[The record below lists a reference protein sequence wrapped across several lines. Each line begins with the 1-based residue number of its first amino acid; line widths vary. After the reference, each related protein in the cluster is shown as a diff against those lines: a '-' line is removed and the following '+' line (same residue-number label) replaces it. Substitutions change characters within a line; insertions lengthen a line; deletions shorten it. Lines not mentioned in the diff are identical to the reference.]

1 MENVLGFLIS
11 SGFFLINQGV
21 KSFVKKKRD
30 YSEMQLRT
38 KKLDSSHL

>member
-1 MENVLGFLIS
+1 MENILGFLIS

-30 YSEMQLRT
+30 YSEKHSGT
-38 KKLDSSHL
+38 KKLISTNL